1 MGGLFLP
8 SIVDMLF
15 KILNNFLMDIYT
27 YTHERLQGTENLY
40 TRDFIYNELKDPDA
54 PNNYKKKQK
63 LSTKNMYTLDFR

>member
-1 MGGLFLP
+1 
-8 SIVDMLF
+8 
-15 KILNNFLMDIYT
+15 MDIYT